1 MDTQRLAVIDLGS
14 NTTRLIVM
22 DYVPGRM
29 YKLVD
34 EIREQVRLA
43 EGMGADNILQPAAM
57 QRAVHAMTMFATF
70 CRTQHI
76 RHILPVATS
85 AVRDARNR
93 RHFLNLVRAGAGL
106 DMRVIS
112 GEAEAYYAALGALNS
127 LDFADGFVVDLGGG
141 SVQVAEVRG
150 RRFVRGASL
159 PLGTVRLTEEFVR
172 SDPVDVSEYK
182 ALAAHVK
189 HALESLDWFEARK
202 GLRLIGLGGTIR
214 NLAKID
220 RAARP
225 YPLELPHGYALPAR
239 RVARIAAH
247 LRRLPVDR
255 RARLHGLKADRA
267 DVMLAGAVV
276 VRQLLRH
283 SGFDELTVCGHGVR
297 EGVFFEEFLRR
308 QAEPVLAN
316 VRRFGV
322 LNLAR
327 QYGGDTPHCAH
338 VARLAEWLFDALHD
352 DRDDRD
358 AERELLWAAAQ
369 LHDIGTA
376 VDYRNH
382 HLHSEYLLLNAGVDG
397 YTHREI
403 ALLALLVRYHRNGG
417 LAAYPFD
424 DLLERGDAK
433 RLARLVAILRL
444 AEMLERGRRQVVT
457 DLDYTWD
464 GDTLRLHLHTA
475 GDAEVEKWEAGRN
488 LDLFQKA
495 FGFRV
500 EIE

>member
-43 EGMGADNILQPAAM
+43 EGMGADNVLQSAAM
-57 QRAVHAMTMFATF
+57 RRAVHAMAMFATF

-93 RHFLNLVRAGAGL
+93 RHFLNLVRAEAGL

-172 SDPVDVSEYK
+172 SDPVDASEYR
-182 ALAAHVK
+182 ALADHVK
-189 HALESLDWFEARK
+189 HALRSLDWFEARK

-220 RAARP
+220 CAARA
-225 YPLELPHGYALPAR
+225 YPLDLLHGYVLPAR
-239 RVARIAAH
+239 RVARLTAH

-255 RARLHGLKADRA
+255 RARLPGLKADRA
-267 DVMLAGAVV
+267 DVILAGAVV

-308 QAEPVLAN
+308 QAEPVLAD

-338 VARLAEWLFDALHD
+338 VARLADRLFDALHD
-352 DRDDRD
+352 DYEDRG
-358 AERELLWAAAQ
+358 AEREWLWAAAQ

-376 VDYRNH
+376 VDYRDH
-382 HLHSEYLLLNAGVDG
+382 QRHSEYLLLNAGLDG
-397 YTHREI
+397 HTHREI
-403 ALLALLVRYHRNGG
+403 ALLALLVRHHRSGG
-417 LAAYPFD
+417 LDTHPFH
-424 DLLERGDAK
+424 DLLERGDRK

-457 DLDYTWD
+457 GLDPAWD
-464 GDTLRLHLHTA
+464 GDTLCLRLHTA
-475 GDAEVEKWEAGRN
+475 GDAEVEKWEAERN
-488 LDLFQKA
+488 LDLFEKA

-500 EIE
+500 RIE